1 MSFFKTAK
9 PMRETMLRGAAAGA
23 ILLLPLVWASGAA
36 MAMGGMGDPSAP
48 MRANAA
54 AYPEFF
60 APKSDP
66 DPEENWAQRCR
77 YPLGLAANDRRCRV
91 R

>member
-1 MSFFKTAK
+1 MSFFKTAE
-9 PMRETMLRGAAAGA
+9 PMREIMLGAAVGA
-23 ILLLPLVWASGAA
+23 ILLLPLGGAA

-66 DPEENWAQRCR
+66 DDAQNWAERCR

>member
-1 MSFFKTAK
+1 MSFFKATK
-9 PMRETMLRGAAAGA
+9 PMREIMLRGAAAGA
-23 ILLLPLVWASGAA
+23 ILLLPLSGAA
-36 MAMGGMGDPSAP
+36 MANGGMGDTSAAQ
-48 MRANAA
+48 RANAA

-66 DPEENWAQRCR
+66 DSAPNWVQRCR
-77 YPLGLAANDRRCRV
+77 NPSWLAATDRRCRD

>member
-1 MSFFKTAK
+1 MSFFKATK
-9 PMRETMLRGAAAGA
+9 SMRGIMLGAAAGA
-23 ILLLPLVWASGAA
+23 ILLLPLIGQSGGA
-36 MAMGGMGDPSAP
+36 MAMGGMGDPSAAQ
-48 MRANAA
+48 RANAA

-66 DPEENWAQRCR
+66 DPAPNWVQHCR
-77 YPLGLAANDRRCRV
+77 NPSWLAATDRRCRD